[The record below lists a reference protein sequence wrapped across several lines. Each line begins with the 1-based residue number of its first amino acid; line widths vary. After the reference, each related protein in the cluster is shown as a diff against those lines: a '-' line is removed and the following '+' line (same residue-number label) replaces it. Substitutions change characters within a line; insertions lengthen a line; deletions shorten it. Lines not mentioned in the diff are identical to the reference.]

1 MVEVSFTDKCHKN
14 VLLCF
19 GLFEQGKILQKKQE
33 YQTYKYVKDY
43 KRIIRVL
50 KIRNWHRTSEE
61 PEEFLSGFFILKSL
75 ALLFFRK
82 TELLETPFH
91 IFEHLR
97 GVEHDELNRP
107 FGAF

>member
-19 GLFEQGKILQKKQE
+19 GLFEQGKILQKQQE

-50 KIRNWHRTSEE
+50 KIRYWHRTSEE
-61 PEEFLSGFFILKSL
+61 PEEFLSGFFYFEIFSAVVFQKDGAPRNAVPYFR
-75 ALLFFRK
+75 ALEGSRA
-82 TELLETPFH
+82 
-91 IFEHLR
+91 R
-97 GVEHDELNRP
+97 R
-107 FGAF
+107 A